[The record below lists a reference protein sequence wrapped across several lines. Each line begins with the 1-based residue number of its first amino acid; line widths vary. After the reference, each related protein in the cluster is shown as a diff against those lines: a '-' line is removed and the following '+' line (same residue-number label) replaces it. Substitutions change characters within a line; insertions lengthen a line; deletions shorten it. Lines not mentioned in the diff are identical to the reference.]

1 MYEYLVLSAG
11 GVKAISY
18 MGSFKAL
25 ERLKIAPKIKGII
38 GCSAGSLLA
47 LLFVIG
53 YKPEEMLEIITNI
66 NLGNYTDDG
75 LESLIKNL
83 GSDNGIKLMNLIYAV
98 CKQKYDLKEITFA
111 QLYESFPIELVMVG
125 SNITESKSIY
135 FSYKTTPNVLV
146 LDALRISISVPF
158 KFTPIRYD
166 NKICVDGAV
175 YDPYPIEY
183 FSDQNTLGF
192 VLNKL
197 EDLEPI
203 DNLLQYT
210 LAILISIEHKELKRS
225 FQKHK
230 SNTVQIICNDNPI
243 NFSMDKE
250 RKKELYDLGYNT
262 TINFL
267 ANKYYNK
274 KLIKFVFN
282 KIKKSMS
289 SD

>member
-11 GVKAISY
+11 GVKAVSY
-18 MGSFKAL
+18 IGSFKAL
-25 ERLKIAPKIKGII
+25 ERLKITPKIKGIV

-47 LLFVIG
+47 LLSIIG
-53 YKPEEMLEIITNI
+53 YKPEEMLEIVTNI
-66 NLGNYTDDG
+66 NIGNYTDDG
-75 LESLIKNL
+75 LGSLIKNL
-83 GSDNGIKLMNLIYAV
+83 GSDNGIKLMNLIYAI
-98 CKQKYDLKEITFA
+98 CKQKYDLKDITFA
-111 QLYESFPIELVMVG
+111 KLYESFPIELVMVG

-135 FSYKTTPNVLV
+135 FSYKETPNMLI

-158 KFTPIRYD
+158 KFTPIRY
-166 NKICVDGAV
+166 NNNICVDGAI
-175 YDPYPIEY
+175 YNPYPIEY
-183 FSDQNTLGF
+183 FSDKNVLGF
-192 VLNKL
+192 VLSKL
-197 EDLEPI
+197 ENLEPI
-203 DNLLQYT
+203 DNLLQYI
-210 LAILISIEHKELKRS
+210 LGILISIEHNELKRS
-225 FQKHK
+225 LKK
-230 SNTVQIICNDNPI
+230 NKNNTVQIKCNDNPI
-243 NFSMDKE
+243 NFSMNKE